1 MVGLVS
7 EELKTE
13 LCKYL
18 GELTYLYENTYDWI
32 EKDKI
37 GNKINAVNELL
48 DINDVKESWFKL
60 VAKEV
65 SKELKF
71 K

>member
-13 LCKYL
+13 LCSYL

-48 DINDVKESWFKL
+48 DINDIKESWFKL